1 MGGSTVATPENSRV
15 LRIGIGGILTLT
27 ALTLS
32 IAIDSIG
39 SLGSNSIG
47 NIDFLGIAIGDDRIL
62 VLVALEAL
70 TLALLE

>member
-1 MGGSTVATPENSRV
+1 LA
-15 LRIGIGGILTLT
+15 LI
-27 ALTLS
+27 ALTLAALSIGS